1 MGCKFQFSPLPNG
14 ECFRGFG
21 GIFMRKALLLDTNL
35 EITGRFCSYIIY
47 QKCKKPAKFSVATQK
62 NKNRLSMQND
72 IQHLTKLK
80 TSQRQIQKLFSFDPK
95 IFKQICTC
103 GKIVGAEIHQH
114 IKTQEI
120 KTIIRQ
126 SFMCKTRFCPLCNY
140 YRVRN
145 LSPQIVSVFRD
156 LKSQGKELLFL
167 TFTVPNCG
175 FGELR
180 STIQKMNKSFNKMS
194 KSVHFKS
201 IIHWIRTLEITFKED
216 QAHPHFHCIF
226 AVDCDYFKHENYMR
240 TSDWSKLWS
249 RCYKSKTGLV
259 VDARSIKPKKNGSD
273 AVISAVA
280 ELSKYV
286 IKSADLKKLTTE
298 NMEQIY
304 NELKNLRFIATSQ
317 NVKLEEDKEQ
327 NLDSELWQLIEIIV
341 YCWDNSTRNYQQK
354 RIESFK
360 N

>member
-1 MGCKFQFSPLPNG
+1 MEN
-14 ECFRGFG
+14 
-21 GIFMRKALLLDTNL
+21 
-35 EITGRFCSYIIY
+35 
-47 QKCKKPAKFSVATQK
+47 PAKFLIATTK
-62 NKNRLSMQND
+62 NKNRISMQND

-80 TSQRQIQKLFSFDPK
+80 TSQIQIQKLFSFDPK

-103 GKIVGAEIHQH
+103 GKILGAEKHQH

-145 LSPQIVSVFRD
+145 LSPQIVSVLRD
-156 LKSQGKELLFL
+156 LKCQDKELLFL

-175 FGELR
+175 FGDLR
-180 STIQKMNKSFNKMS
+180 STIQNMGKAFNRMTYNNSFKA
-194 KSVHFKS
+194 VT
-201 IIHWIRTLEITFKED
+201 HWIRTLEVTFKED

-226 AVDCDYFKHENYMR
+226 AVDRDYFKHENYMR
-240 TSDWSKLWS
+240 TSDWSKIWS

-259 VDARSIKPKKNGSD
+259 VDARSVKPKKNGSD
-273 AVISAVA
+273 AIISAVA

-286 IKSADLKKLTTE
+286 IKSTDLKKLNSG
-298 NMEQIY
+298 NMQQIY
-304 NELKNLRFIATSQ
+304 NELKNLRFVVTSR

-327 NLDSELWQLIEIIV
+327 NLDSELWNLIEIIV
-341 YCWDNSTRNYQQK
+341 YGWNNSTRNYHQK
-354 RIESFK
+354 RTEIFS
-360 N
+360 